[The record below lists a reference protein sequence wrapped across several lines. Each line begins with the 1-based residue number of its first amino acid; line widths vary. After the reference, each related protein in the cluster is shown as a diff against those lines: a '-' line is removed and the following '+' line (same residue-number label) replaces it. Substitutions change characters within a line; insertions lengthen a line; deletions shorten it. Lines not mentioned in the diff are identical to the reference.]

1 MDPIPVAAAIV
12 TGVQQLITRE
22 VEPGPPVV
30 CTFGSI
36 HGGTRHNILAPE
48 VRIDGTIRTLHTH
61 NRELLLARIPQLA
74 RDNGSGTP
82 RFGRGRRSQPGYAV
96 GVNDAA
102 LIDLF
107 EAAAAAVVPADRI
120 VREPDPGLGA
130 EDFYAFGAT
139 GLPVAMFNL
148 GVANP
153 AKGIAGA
160 HHSPEFDIDE
170 DALADGVAVF
180 AETVLRFFIARRI
193 GLTRPFLDS
202 VKFGALG
209 CAPCLAR

>member
-1 MDPIPVAAAIV
+1 V
-12 TGVQQLITRE
+12 TGVQHLITRE
-22 VEPGPPVV
+22 VNPVHPVV

-36 HGGTRHNILAPE
+36 HGGTRHNILAPQVHIE
-48 VRIDGTIRTLHTH
+48 GTIRTLHTH
-61 NRELLLARIPQLA
+61 NRELLLERIPQLA
-74 RDNGSGTP
+74 RDIAAAHRASAEVAIE
-82 RFGRGRRSQPGYAV
+82 PGYAV

-102 LIDLF
+102 LVDLV
-107 EAAAAAVVPADRI
+107 ETAASAVVPADRI

-130 EDFYAFGAT
+130 EDFYAFGAA

-153 AKGIAGA
+153 AKGIEGA

-180 AETVLRFFIARRI
+180 AETVLRFLS
-193 GLTRPFLDS
+193 G
-202 VKFGALG
+202 
-209 CAPCLAR
+209 